1 MATPTTQVAPGGFR
15 VPARRV
21 LDNPTQAELRKLA
34 LEHTPNM
41 LETARG
47 SVNKVVSIAKA
58 RSAPNTHIIA
68 SDPSKHSGQTI
79 NPAEAARIA
88 KVQDEYLAKSD
99 VIRIDGFVGNHP
111 DARHPAT
118 LWMTVEGANVAA
130 MQQILY
136 FPATEEERKDFQPL
150 VQIIYT
156 PGLSLEGYDKGRAIV
171 VDTDKYV
178 TRVIGTDYFGES
190 KKGGL
195 RMLNAYVYR
204 KGGLM
209 LHSGAKITPIQKADG
224 SVDRRLFLIMGDSG
238 TGKTT
243 STFSPQGNE
252 QVGFSESIQDDFLVL
267 YPGGKAYATENGCF
281 AITYNLKEESE
292 PVIYRGAIGP
302 NTWLEN
308 VYQDENGNIDFEK
321 QSLSA
326 EEVRPL
332 RRQLAFSGLA
342 AADLDTYEKGDKNYH
357 WTKNSRCII
366 PMSDISTA
374 GDSLNLPPV
383 AAVGILNRNTNIIP
397 AVVLFKTPAQ
407 AAAYFMLGET
417 MGTAASGSDAGKA
430 KRSPFTNV
438 FFPLKYD
445 DMCNRYMELA
455 ATMPWVFNFMMN
467 TGWVGGDEVAEERG
481 EAMKVKIRHSSAI
494 LQGLADG
501 NIEWEDDPDFGYQV
515 AKAIHGVPEE
525 LLQPRKFYAANGRL
539 DEYKQIVEK
548 LRQERREYLA
558 KFPGLRK
565 EILDAM

>member
-1 MATPTTQVAPGGFR
+1 MATPTTQVAPGAYR
-15 VPARRV
+15 VPARRII
-21 LDNPTQAELRKLA
+21 DNPTQEELRQLA

-41 LETARG
+41 RKTARG
-47 SVNKVVSIAKA
+47 SLNKVVSIAKA
-58 RSAPNTHIIA
+58 RSAPNTYIIA
-68 SDPSKHSGQTI
+68 SDPAKHSGQTI
-79 NPAEAARIA
+79 DPAEAARIA
-88 KVQDEYLAKSD
+88 KIQDEYFAQSD
-99 VIRIDGFVGNHP
+99 VIRIDGYIGNHP

-136 FPATEEERKDFQPL
+136 FPATEEERKDFRPL
-150 VQIIYT
+150 VQILYT
-156 PGLSLEGYDKGRAIV
+156 PGLRLEGYDKGRAIL
-171 VDTDKYV
+171 VDTDRFV
-178 TRVIGTDYFGES
+178 TRVMGTDYFGES

-195 RMLNAYVYR
+195 RMLNAHVFR

-209 LHSGAKITPIQKADG
+209 LHSGAKITPIKKADG
-224 SVDRRLFLIMGDSG
+224 TIDRRLFLIMGDSG

-252 QVGFSESIQDDFLVL
+252 EVGFSESIQDDFLVL
-267 YPGGKAYATENGCF
+267 YPEGKAYATENGCF
-281 AITYNLKEESE
+281 AITYDLKEESE

-308 VYQDENGNIDFEK
+308 VYQDEKGNIDFEK
-321 QSLSA
+321 KTLSA
-326 EEVRPL
+326 AEVKPL
-332 RRQLAFSGLA
+332 RPYFEHSGVA
-342 AADLDTYEKGDKNYH
+342 AAELDAYEKGEKTYA

-374 GDSLNLPPV
+374 GDSLNLPPA

-467 TGWVGGDEVAEERG
+467 TGWVGGDELAEKAG
-481 EAMKVKIRHSSAI
+481 KALKVKIRHSSAI

-501 NIEWEDDPDFGYQV
+501 NIEWEADPDFGYQV
-515 AKAIHGVPEE
+515 AKAIPGVPGE
-525 LLQPRKFYAANGRL
+525 LLQPRRLYAAQGRL
-539 DEYKQIVEK
+539 DEYQEVVKK
-548 LRQERREYLA
+548 LRAERREYLR
-558 KFPGLRK
+558 KFPDLRP
-565 EILDAM
+565 EILAAI

>member
-15 VPARRV
+15 VPARRIIN
-21 LDNPTQAELRKLA
+21 NPTQEELRKLA

-47 SVNKVVSIAKA
+47 SLNKVVSIAKA
-58 RSAPNTHIIA
+58 RSAPNTYIIA

-79 NPAEAARIA
+79 DPTEAARIA
-88 KVQDEYLAKSD
+88 KLQDEYLAKSD
-99 VIRIDGFVGNHP
+99 VVRIDGFIGNHP

-118 LWMTVEGANVAA
+118 LWMAVEGANVAA

-136 FPATEEERKDFQPL
+136 FPATDEEKKDFQPL
-150 VQIIYT
+150 VQVIYT
-156 PGLSLEGYDKGRAIV
+156 PGLKLEGYDKGRVIL
-171 VDTDKYV
+171 VDPDNYV
-178 TRVIGTDYFGES
+178 TRVMGTDYFGES

-209 LHSGAKITPIQKADG
+209 LHSGAKITPIKKSDG

-252 QVGFSESIQDDFLVL
+252 EIGFSESIQDDFLVL
-267 YPGGKAYATENGCF
+267 YPEGKAYATENGCF

-308 VYQDENGNIDFEK
+308 VYQDPKGNIDFEK
-321 QSLSA
+321 QALSA
-326 EEVRPL
+326 DEVKPL
-332 RRQLAFSGLA
+332 HDQLQHSGVSDADLA
-342 AADLDTYEKGDKNYH
+342 AYEKGDKNYH

-366 PMSDISTA
+366 PMTDISTA

-438 FFPLKYD
+438 FFPLKFD

-467 TGWVGGDEVAEERG
+467 TGWVGGDEAAEEKG
-481 EAMKVKIRHSSAI
+481 EALKVKIRHSSAI

-501 NIEWEDDPDFGYQV
+501 NIEWEDDPDFGYQI
-515 AKAIHGVPEE
+515 AKHIPGVPEE
-525 LLQPRKFYAANGRL
+525 LLQPRKFYAANGRM
-539 DEYKQIVEK
+539 DEYNQIVEK
-548 LRQERREYLA
+548 LRTERREYLA
-558 KFPGLRK
+558 KFKDLRK
-565 EILDAM
+565 EILDAI